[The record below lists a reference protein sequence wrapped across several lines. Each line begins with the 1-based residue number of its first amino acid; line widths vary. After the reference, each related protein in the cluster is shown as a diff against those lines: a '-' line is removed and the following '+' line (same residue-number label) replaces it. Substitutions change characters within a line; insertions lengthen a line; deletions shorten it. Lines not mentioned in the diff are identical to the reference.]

1 MGGLLALP
9 VPSPAQQA
17 DVQAA
22 VPVLDSLGTNGD
34 TATVIKT
41 PEGQQPFRRA
51 KVKFFT
57 ADYATLRY
65 GPGLVQLEI
74 YALIDRG
81 SLAVEDEDSTQLAS
95 YQITFRI
102 YHADS
107 LITGDSWVRY
117 DRSLTSEQ
125 RRPGQKIPELIKY
138 VVRPGKY
145 RLEVEVADLVG
156 HVFRRDVYPVEVK
169 AYDEDHLTLSD
180 MIIASRIEKPMGD
193 AGEFDHNGLLVLPN
207 AERMFGAGSP
217 QLFYYLE
224 LYHLSTGE
232 GDRYVV
238 KRRILNDVGEEV
250 KVLKERDRVVPAP
263 DCVDFGAF
271 SVATLQTGSYRLVID
286 VTDVASGETAV
297 TERTFWVYRPGMQAE
312 TQARRIALAEPG
324 FDIAAMSDAEVA
336 SELEK
341 VEILLQSK
349 IARSVRQLGPQDKR
363 AFLAGFWSSNDPDTT
378 TRTNEWRDEFLRRID
393 EANARYGSLNKVGWK
408 SDQGRVY
415 VRFGEP
421 DRIEDH
427 PFDYGV
433 GKAYQV
439 WEYDN
444 IEGGV
449 IFVFVDRNNYGDYVQ
464 VHSTLNGEINNPNWI
479 QQELRAR
486 P

>member
-1 MGGLLALP
+1 M
-9 VPSPAQQA
+9 
-17 DVQAA
+17 
-22 VPVLDSLGTNGD
+22 
-34 TATVIKT
+34 
-41 PEGQQPFRRA
+41 
-51 KVKFFT
+51 
-57 ADYATLRY
+57 
-65 GPGLVQLEI
+65 
-74 YALIDRG
+74 
-81 SLAVEDEDSTQLAS
+81 
-95 YQITFRI
+95 
-102 YHADS
+102 
-107 LITGDSWVRY
+107 
-117 DRSLTSEQ
+117 
-125 RRPGQKIPELIKY
+125 
-138 VVRPGKY
+138 
-145 RLEVEVADLVG
+145 
-156 HVFRRDVYPVEVK
+156 
-169 AYDEDHLTLSD
+169 
-180 MIIASRIEKPMGD
+180 
-193 AGEFDHNGLLVLPN
+193 
-207 AERMFGAGSP
+207 
-217 QLFYYLE
+217 
-224 LYHLSTGE
+224 
-232 GDRYVV
+232 
-238 KRRILNDVGEEV
+238 
-250 KVLKERDRVVPAP
+250 
-263 DCVDFGAF
+263 DFGAF
-271 SVATLQTGSYRLVID
+271 SVATLKTGSYRLVID